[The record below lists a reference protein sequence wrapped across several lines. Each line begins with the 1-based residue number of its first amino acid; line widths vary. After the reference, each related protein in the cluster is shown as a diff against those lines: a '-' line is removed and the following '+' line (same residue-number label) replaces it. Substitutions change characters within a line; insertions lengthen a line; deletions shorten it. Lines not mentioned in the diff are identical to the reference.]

1 MFEHRLADAE
11 AEFTQTI
18 RERPTYGTAYVRS
31 ALMYATLK
39 RFDKALDA
47 LDHGSQVEPLLA
59 TLPATTALVRM
70 WRGELTEAIEEGS
83 KAVEL
88 HPYLQISRANYAM
101 ALECAGRL
109 DEALEQYQLGSVMS
123 LNLPWM
129 RALEA
134 TCLAK
139 MGRLEDATAYARAP
153 RATSPNR
160 VRGRLLYGHAARR
173 ARPAHGG
180 VRRARTR
187 VPRELSVPVS
197 IEIDPKMEQ
206 LRDDARF
213 ARVSR
218 RDWKGTREDAVI

>member
-1 MFEHRLADAE
+1 
-11 AEFTQTI
+11 
-18 RERPTYGTAYVRS
+18 
-31 ALMYATLK
+31 LMYSTLK

-47 LDHGSQVEPLLA
+47 LEHGSQVEPLLA

-134 TCLAK
+134 ICLAK
-139 MGRLEDATAYARAP
+139 MGRLEDARRMSGTLEQLRRTEYVDAYYMAMLRDALGQRTEAFTELERAYHENS
-153 RATSPNR
+153 AF
-160 VRGRLLYGHAARR
+160 LY
-173 ARPAHGG
+173 
-180 VRRARTR
+180 
-187 VPRELSVPVS
+187 S
-197 IEIDPKMEQ
+197 IEIDPKMEH

-213 ARVSR
+213 ARVSKR
-218 RDWKGTREDAVI
+218 NGKAPEKTR

>member
-1 MFEHRLADAE
+1 
-11 AEFTQTI
+11 
-18 RERPTYGTAYVRS
+18 
-31 ALMYATLK
+31 MYSTLK

-47 LDHGSQVEPLLA
+47 LELGSQVEPLLA

-70 WRGELTEAIEEGS
+70 WRGELTEAIEEGR

-101 ALECAGRL
+101 ALECAGQL

-139 MGRLEDATAYARAP
+139 MGRVEDARRMSGTLEQLRRTEYVDAYYMAMLRDALGQRTEAFAELERAYHENS
-153 RATSPNR
+153 AF
-160 VRGRLLYGHAARR
+160 LY
-173 ARPAHGG
+173 
-180 VRRARTR
+180 
-187 VPRELSVPVS
+187 S

-218 RDWKGTREDAVI
+218 RDGKPPGKTR